1 MCCVDFEAVLR
12 LESGNK
18 QAHSELKM
26 VQQMLKVRLKL
37 AVTLKIT
44 AYFTYLDK
52 VALTCTIH
60 TYYYNN
66 KTSYKYRNAQVGTGT
81 QA

>member
-26 VQQMLKVRLKL
+26 VQQMLEVRLKL
-37 AVTLKIT
+37 AVTFKIT
-44 AYFTYLDK
+44 AYFTYLVQSITDM
-52 VALTCTIH
+52 
-60 TYYYNN
+60 YY
-66 KTSYKYRNAQVGTGT
+66 THILL
-81 QA
+81 